1 MLKDLLPEKAEEG
14 EPEPEGE
21 PKKRPTLRDEEAS
34 MNERVRA
41 AVKEFLAKEPP
52 KDEGEPKKE
61 PERVPA
67 ASVPRKIEKWLWG
80 KE

>member
-1 MLKDLLPEKAEEG
+1 M
-14 EPEPEGE
+14 
-21 PKKRPTLRDEEAS
+21 S
-34 MNERVRA
+34 S
-41 AVKEFLAKEPP
+41 VKEFLAKEPP